1 MPVTTVRGLTTRMG
15 SVLSQRTIGR
25 MDSVLNYLEVGR
37 WMRAK
42 GFRPSHR
49 VSTREQLFDRI
60 GAEIADKRVL
70 YLEFGVYQ
78 GNATR
83 YWSRLLRNPESRLL
97 GFDSFEGLPEDWTH
111 QLAKQHFSTQGNVPV
126 IDDPRIR
133 FLKGWFNQT
142 LPAYQPPSHDVLVV
156 NLDADLYSST
166 DCVLRHIE
174 PLIQPGTF
182 LYFDEFH
189 CRRDE
194 LRAFDEFLKRTRM
207 DFTLFGAVD
216 SLGQVAF
223 RRSESR

>member
-1 MPVTTVRGLTTRMG
+1 MSVTTVRGLTTRMG
-15 SVLSQRTIGR
+15 SVLSQRTIRR

-37 WMRAK
+37 WMRAR
-42 GFRPSHR
+42 GFRPGHR

-60 GAEIADKRVL
+60 SAEIAERRVL

-83 YWSRLLRNPESRLL
+83 YWSRLLQNAESRLH
-97 GFDSFEGLPEDWTH
+97 GFDSFEGLPEDWTLEYTKH
-111 QLAKQHFSTQGNVPV
+111 HFSTDGKVPM
-126 IDDPRIR
+126 IEDPRVR
-133 FLKGWFNQT
+133 FFKGWFNQT
-142 LPAYQPPSHDVLVV
+142 LPAYQPPPHEALVV

-174 PLIQPGTF
+174 PLILPGTF
-182 LYFDEFH
+182 LYFDEFQ

-216 SLGQVAF
+216 NLGQVAF
-223 RRSESR
+223 RKT